1 MHVNKLH
8 GFWDQC
14 RGFGRELWG
23 EVIGD
28 DELFA
33 AGQRQRMIGRLE
45 CYRGL
50 NQTEAEQQVDQLLS

>member
-1 MHVNKLH
+1 MLGPV
-8 GFWDQC
+8 QRVC
-14 RGFGRELWG
+14 QELWG

-50 NQTEAEQQVDQLLS
+50 NQAEAAQQVDQLLS

>member
-1 MHVNKLH
+1 L
-8 GFWDQC
+8 
-14 RGFGRELWG
+14 
-23 EVIGD
+23 IGD

-45 CYRGL
+45 CYWVL

>member
-1 MHVNKLH
+1 MHVNKQH
-8 GFWDQC
+8 GFWGRC
-14 RGFGRELWG
+14 RAFGRELCV
-23 EVIGD
+23 EVIGG

-50 NQTEAEQQVDQLLS
+50 NQAETEQQVDQLLS